1 MVPAGIGTE
10 LEGVHAVEAALDAGR
25 VVAIEVQT
33 SRVRRLGGLL
43 DRARARGVDVTIV
56 DRIDTVTDA
65 PQGIK
70 AVARPLRTY
79 ELDELVEPSPAA
91 LVVLDHIQDPH
102 NVGAV
107 GRSALAAG
115 MTGLIV
121 SDRRAAPLQATA
133 FKAAA
138 GAFERLRVCIHSSI
152 ADAVVRLQQ
161 AGIWIVSLGAD
172 AETPLFG
179 LSLFTEPVA
188 IVVGA
193 EGAGLSRLVR
203 DRSDVIVRIPMTP
216 SVESLNASVAATLA
230 MFEVGRVRS

>member
-10 LEGVHAVEAALDAGR
+10 LEGVHAVEAALAAGR
-25 VVAIEVQT
+25 VVSIEVQA
-33 SRVRRLGGLL
+33 SRVRRLGRLL
-43 DRARARGVDVTIV
+43 DRARDRGVDIAIA
-56 DRIDTVTDA
+56 DRLETVTDA

-70 AVARPLRTY
+70 AVAKPLRTY
-79 ELDELVEPSPAA
+79 DLGQLAEPAPAA
-91 LVVLDHIQDPH
+91 LIILDHLQDPH

-115 MTGLIV
+115 MTGLVV

-138 GAFERLRVCIHSSI
+138 GAFEHLRVCIHSSI
-152 ADAVVRLQQ
+152 ADAVMRLQQ
-161 AGIWIVSLGAD
+161 AGIWVVGLGAD
-172 AETPLFG
+172 ADTPLFG
-179 LSLFTEPVA
+179 LSLLAEPVA

-193 EGAGLSRLVR
+193 EGAGLSRLVS
-203 DRSDVIVRIPMTP
+203 DRSDVIARIPMSP

>member
-79 ELDELVEPSPAA
+79 ELDELVEPAPAD

>member
-25 VVAIEVQT
+25 VVAIEVLT
-33 SRVRRLGGLL
+33 SRVRRLAGLL
-43 DRARARGVDVTIV
+43 DRARARGVDVAIV
-56 DRIDTVTDA
+56 NQIESVTDA

-70 AVARPLRTY
+70 AVAKPLRTY
-79 ELDELVEPSPAA
+79 DLDELVEPAPAA
-91 LVVLDHIQDPH
+91 LVVLDHLQDPH
-102 NVGAV
+102 NVGAI

-115 MTGLIV
+115 MTGFVV

-138 GAFERLRVCIHSSI
+138 GAFERLRVCVHSSI

-161 AGIWIVSLGAD
+161 AGIWVVGLGAD

-179 LSLFTEPVA
+179 LSLLTEPVA
-188 IVVGA
+188 LAVGA

-203 DRSDVIVRIPMTP
+203 DRSDVIVRIPMDP